1 MGAIAAPVAWREWVA
16 SGEKPESHFGFSVGT
31 AGDVNGDG
39 YADVVIGADRYAGWT
54 GRAYV
59 YTGSASGLSA
69 APFFTATGQDNNNH
83 FGFSVGTAGDVNG
96 DGYDDIIVGAYHYV
110 DFTGRAY
117 VYAGGA
123 SGMTVIFTATG
134 ENRGDYLGRSVGT
147 AGDINGDG
155 YTDVIV
161 GAPHYG
167 NYAGR
172 AYVYAGGPG
181 GLNPMPVFTVTGE
194 DVGNT
199 FGSSVG
205 TAGDVNG
212 DGYADVIVGAPGYK
226 DTGRAYVFAGGP
238 RGLSAA
244 PSLTITGESVNDSL
258 GFSVA
263 TAGDVN
269 GDGYDDVIMGA
280 FGYDGNTGR
289 IYVFAGGPRGLR
301 ATPIFTATGQG
312 RESYFGRSV
321 ATAGDVNRDGYA
333 DIIIGASGYARN
345 TGRIYIYAGS
355 SSGLSAT
362 PIFTATGEGI
372 ENCFGKSAGMAGDVN
387 KDGYADVIV
396 GAYCHDNAAGRAY
409 VYPGV
414 PRPIAPAGDQVMALV
429 HGTLIDGTGAPPLPD
444 AAVVI
449 QQGRIVSA
457 GASAQVKLPDGV
469 RVIDVQGAT
478 ILPGLINAHVHQGYS
493 EQNLKAWAQGGV
505 TTVRDLG
512 ASPSDD
518 LFARRDALLRDPL
531 NARLVAAGPMVTVP
545 DGYPMVPWGGKGLTV
560 ASPQDAASKVDQ
572 LLDSGADVIKIAM
585 ESGGSF
591 RKNIPMLSAQ
601 EAQAIVQ
608 AAHHRGGW
616 VSAHVLRT
624 ADLERALDAGADDI
638 AHMVEDP
645 LTDALIQRMVKEG
658 VYWVPT
664 LELWQRVGLTDKRT
678 VANLSRFV
686 KAGGKVALG
695 TDYAGYAAEFDL
707 GLPVTEIELMHE
719 AGMTPMQIVVAATQ
733 HAARVCNLS
742 HELGTLEPSKIADV
756 LVVDGD
762 PLQDLQA
769 LSRVRLVVHRGVI
782 IRPRP

>member
-1 MGAIAAPVAWREWVA
+1 MKTTLLLALLLALSGSAACSRATTPVTAPVSPTAQLDPPAILPAATGAIATPVAWREWVA

-39 YADVVIGADRYAGWT
+39 YADVVIGADRYVGWT
-54 GRAYV
+54 GRTYV
-59 YTGSASGLSA
+59 YTGSTSGLSA
-69 APFFTATGQDNNNH
+69 TPFFTATGQDNNNH

-134 ENRGDYLGRSVGT
+134 ENRGDYFGRSVGT

-155 YTDVIV
+155 YTDVII

-172 AYVYAGGPG
+172 VYVYAGGPSR
-181 GLNPMPVFTVTGE
+181 LNPMPIFTVTGE

-238 RGLSAA
+238 LGLSDT
-244 PSLTITGESVNDSL
+244 PISTITGESLSDSL

-269 GDGYDDVIMGA
+269 GDDYDDVIIGA
-280 FGYDGNTGR
+280 FGHNDNTGR

-301 ATPIFTATGQG
+301 ATPNFTATGEG

-333 DIIIGASGYARN
+333 DIISGAFGYGRN
-345 TGRIYIYAGS
+345 TGRVYVYAGS

-372 ENCFGKSAGMAGDVN
+372 ENCFGKSVGMAGDVN

-414 PRPIAPAGDQVMALV
+414 
-429 HGTLIDGTGAPPLPD
+429 
-444 AAVVI
+444 VI
-449 QQGRIVSA
+449 QETR
-457 GASAQVKLPDGV
+457 
-469 RVIDVQGAT
+469 
-478 ILPGLINAHVHQGYS
+478 
-493 EQNLKAWAQGGV
+493 
-505 TTVRDLG
+505 
-512 ASPSDD
+512 
-518 LFARRDALLRDPL
+518 
-531 NARLVAAGPMVTVP
+531 
-545 DGYPMVPWGGKGLTV
+545 
-560 ASPQDAASKVDQ
+560 
-572 LLDSGADVIKIAM
+572 
-585 ESGGSF
+585 
-591 RKNIPMLSAQ
+591 
-601 EAQAIVQ
+601 
-608 AAHHRGGW
+608 
-616 VSAHVLRT
+616 
-624 ADLERALDAGADDI
+624 
-638 AHMVEDP
+638 
-645 LTDALIQRMVKEG
+645 
-658 VYWVPT
+658 
-664 LELWQRVGLTDKRT
+664 
-678 VANLSRFV
+678 
-686 KAGGKVALG
+686 
-695 TDYAGYAAEFDL
+695 
-707 GLPVTEIELMHE
+707 
-719 AGMTPMQIVVAATQ
+719 
-733 HAARVCNLS
+733 
-742 HELGTLEPSKIADV
+742 
-756 LVVDGD
+756 
-762 PLQDLQA
+762 
-769 LSRVRLVVHRGVI
+769 
-782 IRPRP
+782 